1 MKILFSALS
10 AAVAVAC
17 ATPVLAQAPTPPPIE
32 AYAALPA
39 LNNVAISPD
48 GTKIAFIGTA
58 ANGVRQLAARTLAGQ
73 SLGAVGIGDQK
84 VRAVQ
89 WADNTHVLI
98 TTSDY
103 VTPRGF
109 DSSAEIYNAQSFNT
123 DTQRF
128 VTLMNSTRG
137 GAGTTASTQIGGSSG
152 RFNFIQGAPFQR
164 IINGQLTTI
173 VYSLGMDYSST
184 PFSVNLDTGVG
195 TRLEDFEGVSDANGR
210 AIARDQ
216 WDTDN
221 GRYWVQAK
229 DAVGWREIWSGD
241 NYRIETPR
249 LLGYGRTTSTV
260 LLSVPEATGDAL
272 FEVPLAGGA
281 PRRLRFGDM
290 QEPTPIY
297 HRLTRELIGFSALTE
312 NAYDVVFLDPTL
324 AQRWASVTAAYPN
337 KTVQVVSATPD
348 FDKVIIVTQ
357 GAGDPGSYAL
367 IDMAAGR
374 ATPLGS
380 QYPAV
385 PAAAMGEVR
394 YIEYQAADGMR
405 IPAYLTLPPGREP
418 KNLPL
423 IMLPH
428 GGPGARDEPGFDH
441 WSQLLASRGYAVIQ
455 PQFRGSTG
463 YGTAHLE
470 AGYGEWGRKMQSDLT
485 DGVHYLRDQ
494 GIIDPARVCIFGWS
508 YGGYAAMA
516 GATLDPETYRCAI
529 AGAGVSDLPRM
540 LSWERDQTG
549 GKDSIVMRFWKR
561 FMGADRIND
570 NAIAQVSPARLADRV
585 QGPVLLIHGRD
596 DSVVPYEQSELFQRA
611 LQRAGK
617 DVEMVELQGEDHW
630 LSRASGRLR
639 VSQVMIDFLNRHNP
653 AD

>member
-1 MKILFSALS
+1 
-10 AAVAVAC
+10 
-17 ATPVLAQAPTPPPIE
+17 
-32 AYAALPA
+32 Y
-39 LNNVAISPD
+39 SP
-48 GTKIAFIGTA
+48 G
-58 ANGVRQLAARTLAGQ
+58 ANYR
-73 SLGAVGIGDQK
+73 
-84 VRAVQ
+84 
-89 WADNTHVLI
+89 
-98 TTSDY
+98 
-103 VTPRGF
+103 
-109 DSSAEIYNAQSFNT
+109 
-123 DTQRF
+123 
-128 VTLMNSTRG
+128 
-137 GAGTTASTQIGGSSG
+137 
-152 RFNFIQGAPFQR
+152 
-164 IINGQLTTI
+164 
-173 VYSLGMDYSST
+173 ST
-184 PFSVNLDTGVG
+184 PFSVDLDTGVG
-195 TRLEDFEGVSDANGR
+195 TPIDNFESFSDANGQPV
-210 AIARDQ
+210 ARGQ

-229 DAVGWREIWSGD
+229 DTVGWREIWSGD
-241 NYRIETPR
+241 DYRIETPSV
-249 LLGYGRTTSTV
+249 LGYGRTKNTV
-260 LLSVPEATGDAL
+260 LLSVPAATGDQL
-272 FEVPLAGGA
+272 FEVPLAGGT
-281 PRRLRFGDM
+281 PRRLGFGEM
-290 QEPTPIY
+290 QEPSPIY
-297 HRLTRELIGFSALTE
+297 HRLTRELIGFSSLTE

-348 FDKVIIVTQ
+348 FDKIIVLTQ

-385 PAAAMGEVR
+385 PTAAMGEVR
-394 YIEYQAADGMR
+394 YIEYRAADGMR
-405 IPAYLTLPPGREP
+405 IPAYLTLPPGREA

-463 YGTAHLE
+463 YGNAHLE
-470 AGYGEWGRKMQSDLT
+470 AGYGEWGKKMQSDLT

-540 LSWERDQTG
+540 LAWERDQTG

-585 QGPVLLIHGRD
+585 RGPVLLIHGRD

-611 LQRAGK
+611 LQRSGK

-639 VSQVMIDFLNRHNP
+639 VSQALIDFLNRHNP